1 MHDAVYKKY
10 TMFNL
15 SLLISPASL
24 PCSHVFCNFC
34 IVKSMKSS
42 SDCPKLLVVIDELE
56 ALSLIS
62 LLEEVNYGKLKHEEN
77 LAFQINVHNA
87 LVMHVRLIIILKRIK
102 LLFSCNTLH
111 TFVLFDLLVYNVLI
125 GAIRHKAIN
134 VHLDFGS

>member
-24 PCSHVFCNFC
+24 PCSHVFC
-34 IVKSMKSS
+34 K
-42 SDCPKLLVVIDELE
+42 
-56 ALSLIS
+56 SLIS